1 MVRGGVSVVA
11 TVLAAALLA
20 GCSADPSAA
29 AGRLAVEA
37 YVEPGTHAET
47 RVTAAGGRASTI
59 GIDGVTLA
67 EDGASL
73 LDPPEGTAALART
86 ATRVGSTPELL
97 LSNYSSDLGDFSPEI
112 GTALL
117 SSADHRTAVAE
128 ELARRA
134 RALGMRGVQIDLE
147 SLRARD
153 RAGLTAFA
161 RTLTDAVHR
170 RLGRGAGVSIAV
182 MASTSAAGFLDTGY
196 DLRRLTRYVDRV
208 VLMTYDEHGPWSGA
222 GTIGSLPWA
231 ERVVRA
237 AEAQGV
243 PRGRIDLGIAGYGYV
258 WGGAHDGEQV
268 TPAQA
273 AKLAGEH
280 ARWSARDGEWSA
292 RLRDGT
298 RLHWSG
304 ARSYRART
312 VLATEL
318 RLHGVA
324 LWSLNLQALPRD

>member
-1 MVRGGVSVVA
+1 
-11 TVLAAALLA
+11 
-20 GCSADPSAA
+20 
-29 AGRLAVEA
+29 
-37 YVEPGTHAET
+37 
-47 RVTAAGGRASTI
+47 
-59 GIDGVTLA
+59 
-67 EDGASL
+67 
-73 LDPPEGTAALART
+73 
-86 ATRVGSTPELL
+86 
-97 LSNYSSDLGDFSPEI
+97 
-112 GTALL
+112 
-117 SSADHRTAVAE
+117 
-128 ELARRA
+128 
-134 RALGMRGVQIDLE
+134 
-147 SLRARD
+147 
-153 RAGLTAFA
+153 
-161 RTLTDAVHR
+161 
-170 RLGRGAGVSIAV
+170 
-182 MASTSAAGFLDTGY
+182 GFLDTGY

-258 WGGAHDGEQV
+258 WGGPHDGEQV

-273 AKLAGEH
+273 AKLAGKH

-312 VLATEL
+312 ALATEL